1 MTRVTDFGSW
11 WEQAAC
17 QSSDPELFFPITE
30 RGRSGLQ
37 VSEAKTVCAGCRVR
51 QQCLDYAIDTR
62 QPHGIWGGLSE
73 AERRLI
79 AERVA
84 S

>member
-17 QSSDPELFFPITE
+17 QSSDPELFFPISE
-30 RGRSGLQ
+30 IGRSWLQ
-37 VSEAKTVCAGCRVR
+37 INQAKNVCARCHVR

-62 QPHGIWGGLSE
+62 QPDGIWGGLSE
-73 AERRLI
+73 QERRQV